1 MEHANR
7 EELTQGLSALS
18 LNCSEESIVALL
30 AYIDL
35 LRKWNSTYNLLGA
48 NESEALVSRHILDS
62 LSINPYLQGSQIV
75 DIGAGA
81 GLPGIPLAILNPDKH
96 FVLIDSN
103 GKKTRF
109 MFQAQLQ
116 LGLDNISVENCRL
129 EHYQSKQQI
138 DMVMCRAFATLADAL
153 DMLQPIFSEDCKLLA
168 MKGQY
173 PVDEIAQL
181 PDGFKLSRSIKLD
194 VPGSESQRHLIEVMR
209 EKTGSFRR
217 TLPITRPNKP
227 K

>member
-1 MEHANR
+1 MTESIR
-7 EELTQGLSALS
+7 EELHRGISSLS
-18 LNCSEESIVALL
+18 LNCREEQLVSLL

-35 LRKWNSTYNLLGA
+35 LKKWNSAYNLLGA
-48 NESEALVSRHILDS
+48 NETPDLVSRHILDS
-62 LSINPYLQGSQIV
+62 LSINPHIEGNLIA

-109 MFQAQLQ
+109 MFQAKIQ
-116 LGLDNISVENCRL
+116 LGLGNITIENCRI

-138 DMVMCRAFATLADAL
+138 DMVMCRAFSTLTDAL
-153 DMLQPIFSEDCKLLA
+153 AMLQPIFMDSCRLLA
-168 MKGQY
+168 MKGFY
-173 PVDEIAQL
+173 PHDEIAQL
-181 PDGFKLSRSIKLD
+181 PEGFELTKSIKLE

-209 EKTGSFRR
+209 SKAA
-217 TLPITRPNKP
+217 
-227 K
+227 